1 MPFTHLFFDLDGT
14 LLETELGILNTFCHT
29 LRALGL
35 PDKTDAELRK
45 YIGPPLRQAWG
56 ELVGESLID
65 QAVEIYRQRY
75 DAVGKREAH
84 HYPGMPEA
92 LETLS
97 HQYKLVVATSKRV
110 AFARDMTAHF
120 GFAPFFTAIYG
131 VVPPHLSEP
140 KGELIGRILSD
151 LSVQPEQ
158 AVMIGD
164 REFDIIG
171 AKANGMRSIGVL
183 WGYGSVQEL
192 TMNGATV
199 LCERPSDLEAVV
211 KDIGHRA

>member
-1 MPFTHLFFDLDGT
+1 VLLTHLLFDLDGT
-14 LLETELGILNTFCHT
+14 LLETELGILNTFRHT
-29 LRALGL
+29 LRTLGL

-75 DAVGKREAH
+75 DAAGKLEAN
-84 HYPGMPEA
+84 HYPGMPET

-110 AFARDMTAHF
+110 AFARDMMAHF
-120 GFAPFFTAIYG
+120 GFSQFFTAIYG

-151 LSVQPEQ
+151 LSVQPDQ

-171 AKANGMRSIGVL
+171 ASVNGMRSIGVL
-183 WGYGSVQEL
+183 WGYGSPQEL
-192 TMNGATV
+192 TMSGATV
-199 LCERPSDLEAVV
+199 LCDRPGGLLEVV
-211 KDIGHRA
+211 ENLDG